1 MDWLNIHIAKQIRS
15 PAAIGSAPSE
25 LGTWVRV
32 LAYCC
37 EQENGGRIIGG
48 ASWKDRQW
56 QQTCAVTLRELRSAD
71 RLIQF
76 DGADVIVN
84 GYPAEKEAEVQRA
97 RRRASAGAM
106 ARWGHRESTCPSNAQ
121 ACARADAEG
130 EGEVGRGSRKGEAA
144 AAPPPAQH
152 ADADPFGAGS
162 PSQAPA
168 PLARPDWNYWRQTHP
183 RLFIAR
189 SDEDGSVADWR
200 ALFDRAGP
208 VVMDAMYAALL
219 PTIANPAHGIGFKA
233 ATAWI
238 NTHAE
243 E

>member
-37 EQENGGRIIGG
+37 EQENGGRIAGG

-71 RLIQF
+71 RLIRF
-76 DGADVIVN
+76 DGSDVVVN
-84 GYPAEKEAEVQRA
+84 GYPVEKEAEVQRA

-106 ARWGHRESTCPSNAQ
+106 ARWGHRESIGSSNAQ

-130 EGEVGRGSRKGEAA
+130 EREVGRGSGKAEACAA
-144 AAPPPAQH
+144 ASAA
-152 ADADPFGAGS
+152 AMDDAMEGM
-162 PSQAPA
+162 QPA
-168 PLARPDWNYWRQTHP
+168 PSAPL
-183 RLFIAR
+183 RLNF
-189 SDEDGSVADWR
+189 ADWR
-200 ALFDRAGP
+200 VNVGYRCFIGRDERAEWEALFAAEGWESMSQGYAILDRKYP
-208 VVMDAMYAALL
+208 K
-219 PTIANPAHGIGFKA
+219 PAKLFLSMFQEIRK
-233 ATAWI
+233 
-238 NTHAE
+238 
-243 E
+243 